1 MIDDLRAQCE
11 AMVDRML
18 GTRTSIGEHLY
29 EVAVESMKAF
39 ARERRQAE
47 RERCAKIATDSLIT
61 MQATDFDRGYITA
74 IDGARRAVAKAI
86 RGEEGG

>member
-1 MIDDLRAQCE
+1 MSNDLRARCE

-39 ARERRQAE
+39 ARERRQATKAE
-47 RERCAKIATDSLIT
+47 VRAIMEDESLTETD
-61 MQATDFDRGYITA
+61 DA
-74 IDGARRAVAKAI
+74 IWRWLN
-86 RGEEGG
+86 GE